1 MNKLF
6 ESFQSFF
13 SPLSPA
19 QRTLFIGL
27 AFAVILVMSALAY
40 WAFKPDYQLL
50 FGSLP
55 AESAQII
62 MEELDERNVPYR
74 LENEGRA
81 IYVPSSQVHQLRIQL
96 ASEGVAQ
103 TDVRGYELFD
113 ENSLGMTDF
122 MQQVNRKR
130 ALEGELSRSVNS
142 LEQVES
148 SRVHLVL
155 PERTPFQQTTVEASA
170 SVILKIARGK
180 QLSSKQVEGI
190 ILLIAGSVEG
200 LNSSSVTV
208 LDQNGNRLTDG
219 VENTTDYATGSLQM
233 QLQHQTEAYLTD
245 RGQSMLDRVIGPGNS
260 IVRVSAE
267 HNFDR
272 LIRESDLVDPDS
284 RTIVSE
290 ERRTEQENNESFEQ
304 VPFDEFTPIDQRGE
318 TTVSSNRG
326 SESSTQTRNYD
337 FTRTR
342 EVFEQTQGQLSRL
355 SASVLINYKQA
366 YQVNDQGNEVLI
378 SEPWS
383 EEEIQEFTEVVR
395 LALGMRPDRG
405 DELTITQI
413 EFHDPSAELLV
424 DSPTPWGDIFRWVLI
439 LLTFGA
445 IVALI
450 VTTRRRMSGSTD
462 VIGLP
467 RYDLE
472 SVQITEEGD
481 SAEELGSRVD
491 YSLTEAAQ
499 KQLGKKQDMLEEI
512 RNYVDE
518 NPAEATQVV
527 RAVISLD

>member
-6 ESFQSFF
+6 ENFQSFF

-19 QRTLFIGL
+19 QRTLFVGL

-190 ILLIAGSVEG
+190 ILLIVGRVEG
-200 LNSSSVTV
+200 LNSLSVIVRDRYGT
-208 LDQNGNRLTDG
+208 RLTVG
-219 VENTTDYATGSLQM
+219 VDK
-233 QLQHQTEAYLTD
+233 
-245 RGQSMLDRVIGPGNS
+245 
-260 IVRVSAE
+260 
-267 HNFDR
+267 
-272 LIRESDLVDPDS
+272 
-284 RTIVSE
+284 
-290 ERRTEQENNESFEQ
+290 
-304 VPFDEFTPIDQRGE
+304 
-318 TTVSSNRG
+318 
-326 SESSTQTRNYD
+326 ST
-337 FTRTR
+337 
-342 EVFEQTQGQLSRL
+342 
-355 SASVLINYKQA
+355 
-366 YQVNDQGNEVLI
+366 
-378 SEPWS
+378 
-383 EEEIQEFTEVVR
+383 
-395 LALGMRPDRG
+395 
-405 DELTITQI
+405 
-413 EFHDPSAELLV
+413 
-424 DSPTPWGDIFRWVLI
+424 
-439 LLTFGA
+439 
-445 IVALI
+445 
-450 VTTRRRMSGSTD
+450 
-462 VIGLP
+462 
-467 RYDLE
+467 
-472 SVQITEEGD
+472 
-481 SAEELGSRVD
+481 
-491 YSLTEAAQ
+491 
-499 KQLGKKQDMLEEI
+499 
-512 RNYVDE
+512 
-518 NPAEATQVV
+518 V
-527 RAVISLD
+527 RAIAI